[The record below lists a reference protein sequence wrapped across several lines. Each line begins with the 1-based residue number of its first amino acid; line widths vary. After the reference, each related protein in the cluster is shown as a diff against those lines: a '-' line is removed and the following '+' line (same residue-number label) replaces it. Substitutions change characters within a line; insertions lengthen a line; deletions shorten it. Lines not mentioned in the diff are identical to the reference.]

1 MPASYEN
8 DKFSV
13 LLPTYNERSNLP
25 VIVYLLARTF
35 EEQCVRTQSE
45 QRAALF
51 PFVCADV
58 DARRRLEWEIIIID
72 DASPDGT
79 QDVARQLASLYGEDR
94 IVRASLPLSMLT
106 DDLLATTT

>member
-1 MPASYEN
+1 MPTSSILSRAGHEN

-35 EEQCVRTQSE
+35 EEQYVVSFWPNVVSLMH
-45 QRAALF
+45 AF
-51 PFVCADV
+51 P
-58 DARRRLEWEIIIID
+58 RKLEWEIIIVD

-79 QDVARQLASLYGEDR
+79 QDVAKQLASLYGEDR
-94 IVRASLPLSMLT
+94 IVSRGLCSSALS
-106 DDLLATTT
+106 